1 MIRLIKKQR
10 MSFVHPG
17 RILDGSII
25 EKVLKK
31 MPPSSSLQNDCFQFR
46 KMPFKEVI
54 TLQNQI
60 LSNWASLDSGAS

>member
-10 MSFVHPG
+10 MSFVHSG

-25 EKVLKK
+25 KKVLKK

-46 KMPFKEVI
+46 KMSFKEVI
-54 TLQNQI
+54 TQI